1 MCVRSSY
8 HTLDPYGMY
17 GNNSTNIV
25 PFLKPLA
32 KIELLAA
39 RGLTQAT
46 LLPSNVVR
54 TETTARE
61 MYKYYSQRCA

>member
-1 MCVRSSY
+1 
-8 HTLDPYGMY
+8 MY